1 MICRLW
7 RALTRP
13 EEADNYVEH
22 LRVKIFPQL
31 RQLSGFID
39 ASILKREVDRGA
51 EFVVVTRWES
61 LKGIEQFV
69 GADFTMAV
77 VPPEVQRMMID
88 YGRSVRHY
96 EVVGRPYAAGCSRL
110 YDRGPNSLRPSW
122 NNGQPVIRTTIPDSA
137 SCGSRVK
144 TRAAAPSRH

>member
-7 RALTRP
+7 RALTRL
-13 EEADNYVEH
+13 EEVDNYVEH

-61 LKGIEQFV
+61 LKAIEQFA

-88 YGRSVRHY
+88 YDRSVRHY
-96 EVVGRPYAAGCSRL
+96 EVVG
-110 YDRGPNSLRPSW
+110 
-122 NNGQPVIRTTIPDSA
+122 
-137 SCGSRVK
+137 
-144 TRAAAPSRH
+144 

>member
-7 RALTRP
+7 RALTRL
-13 EEADNYVEH
+13 EEADSYVEH
-22 LRVKIFPQL
+22 LRGIIFPQL
-31 RQLSGFID
+31 RRLSGFID

-61 LKGIEQFV
+61 LKAIEQFA

-88 YGRSVRHY
+88 YDRSVRHY
-96 EVVGRPYAAGCSRL
+96 EVVG
-110 YDRGPNSLRPSW
+110 
-122 NNGQPVIRTTIPDSA
+122 
-137 SCGSRVK
+137 
-144 TRAAAPSRH
+144 